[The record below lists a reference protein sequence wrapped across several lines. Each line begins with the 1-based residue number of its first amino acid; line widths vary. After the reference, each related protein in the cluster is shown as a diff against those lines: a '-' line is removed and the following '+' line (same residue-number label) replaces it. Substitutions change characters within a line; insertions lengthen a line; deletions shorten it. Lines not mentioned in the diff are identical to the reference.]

1 MNLLRN
7 IRALS
12 GRNGK
17 QIALLVLVGFFMT
30 MIVKTSIFK
39 ATIVEIIQSM
49 QTVQRYNND
58 PVYYTRTYQ
67 GRKTYLVTWYE
78 MISFLQK
85 RPWART
91 ADFSQC
97 DYNNC
102 EITTNRNMAKESD
115 LVLFQGRWM
124 PKSVGFKRPS
134 GQIWVFVDVEPPTI
148 IERLSKQKKYGLRKF
163 RRDFNWTM
171 TFDKTLADIHLPY
184 GELRKYKKDVVKN
197 YTAIALN
204 KRKGAL
210 MVVSHC
216 PVDSKR
222 MDYAKKLNET
232 IDVTVLGSCGTEW
245 DCGRRLFHDDCFSI
259 LNEYAFFLPF
269 ENSLCHQYFTEKL
282 FENFHYDTLFVTRG
296 GLPYEASSIFPK
308 GVVIDFDQF
317 ESPQHLG
324 RELKQMMEDKEGYAK
339 RLEMKS
345 QYYSINFRESYQR
358 ALCDLCYR
366 LNHQD
371 IFYKTIPDILQILSP
386 KHSCR
391 NMGI

>member
-1 MNLLRN
+1 M
-7 IRALS
+7 
-12 GRNGK
+12 
-17 QIALLVLVGFFMT
+17 LVH
-30 MIVKTSIFK
+30 VKTNSFK
-39 ATIVEIIQSM
+39 ETTVETIPSL
-49 QTVQRYNND
+49 QTVQHDNND
-58 PVYYTRTYQ
+58 PVNYTRTHQ

-78 MISFLQK
+78 LITYLQK
-85 RPWART
+85 RPWAAT
-91 ADFSQC
+91 ADFSPC

-102 EITTNRNMAKESD
+102 EITRDRNMAEESD
-115 LVLFQGRWM
+115 LVLFQGRWL
-124 PKSVGFKRPS
+124 PTSIDFKRPN
-134 GQIWVFVDVEPPTI
+134 GQIWVFVDIEPPTI
-148 IERLSKQKKYGLRKF
+148 IERLSKKERYGVMKYRS
-163 RRDFNWTM
+163 DFNWTM
-171 TFDKTLADIHLPY
+171 TFDKKLADIHLPY
-184 GELRKYKKDVVKN
+184 GELRKYKKYVVKD

-204 KRKGAL
+204 KRKEAL

-232 IDVTVLGSCGTEW
+232 IDVTVLGSCGTKW
-245 DCGRRLFHDDCFSI
+245 DCGQALYHDDCFSI

-282 FENFHYDTLFVTRG
+282 FDNFHYNTLFVTRG
-296 GLPYEASSIFPK
+296 GLPYEASSTFPK

-324 RELKQMMEDKEGYAK
+324 RKLKQIMEDKEEYAK

-345 QYYSINFRESYQR
+345 QYYSINIRESYQR

-371 IFYKTIPDILQILSP
+371 IFYKTIPDVLQVLSP

-391 NMGI
+391 NM